1 LVGSTKSPGLGLTL
15 SIFDKNQA
23 LERIDNL
30 ISHIG

>member
-1 LVGSTKSPGLGLTL
+1 LGLTL